1 MFARRNHSARTVS
14 LGVLGLALLGASTLP
29 VAAPIEERGVL
40 LLAPVVRSIEGT
52 LRPVSSLVLAAGET
66 KALAAENAR
75 LRLENAELAGEA
87 AALRER
93 VLATT
98 QVEALLAGAGGGRA
112 LGKYVGASVIVRDP
126 APGHDV
132 LVVRGGRDIG
142 LAEGQPALGPGATLV
157 GIVTRVEEHTARIRL
172 LTDRASAVSALLER
186 SREPA
191 ALSGGRDG
199 LHLEFVPTGTPGVEG
214 DTVLTSALGGQ
225 LPAGIPIGRVVAV
238 ESVEGDLFQR
248 VRVEP
253 LADYRR
259 LEHVLVLVDPRPT
272 DTPTEAALGSGPR

>member
-1 MFARRNHSARTVS
+1 MFARRNSSARIVS
-14 LGVLGLALLGASTLP
+14 LGILGLALLGASTLP
-29 VAAPIEERGVL
+29 FAAPIEERGVL
-40 LLAPVVRSIEGT
+40 LLAPVVRSVEGV

-66 KALAAENAR
+66 QALATENAR
-75 LRLENAELAGEA
+75 LRLENAALAGEA

-93 VLATT
+93 MLATT
-98 QVEALLAGAGGGRA
+98 QVEALLAGAGGRA
-112 LGKYVGASVIVRDP
+112 LGRYVGASVILRDP

-132 LVVRGGRDIG
+132 LIVSGGRDIG

-157 GIVTRVEEHTARIRL
+157 GLVTRVEEHTARIRL

-199 LHLEFVPTGTPGVEG
+199 LHLEFVPTETPGVEG

-238 ESVEGDLFQR
+238 ESLEGDLFQR

-259 LEHVLVLVDPRPT
+259 LEHVLVLVDVHPP
-272 DTPTEAALGSGPR
+272 DVAAGEGASEAGPR